1 MTVFFTVLLTFLCCL
16 VISSL
21 IFMIL
26 LKKEIVDTP
35 PTRLAHVAFIG
46 LIGFSLFF
54 AITVPSLVIY
64 FAAITVNHFFG
75 EYIIY
80 GSLSDLYI
88 FSVVVSIL
96 ALIYMLILTAIVKG
110 MTHVFKLPAWL
121 AYILEFIF
129 AWAAVYF
136 SIKYVS
142 SNFIENISIF
152 QGGEILLSF
161 FITFL
166 FSGLDILFTNLD
178 KITKEKLG

>member
-1 MTVFFTVLLTFLCCL
+1 M
-16 VISSL
+16 
-21 IFMIL
+21 
-26 LKKEIVDTP
+26 
-35 PTRLAHVAFIG
+35 
-46 LIGFSLFF
+46 
-54 AITVPSLVIY
+54 
-64 FAAITVNHFFG
+64 
-75 EYIIY
+75 
-80 GSLSDLYI
+80 
-88 FSVVVSIL
+88 
-96 ALIYMLILTAIVKG
+96 AIVKG
-110 MTHVFKLPAWL
+110 ITHIFKLPAWL

-178 KITKEKLG
+178 KISKEKLG